1 MELTPTPPP
10 ADLRHG
16 ARARLRF
23 LDEQAFWEGR
33 VNRVDLMERF
43 GVSVPQAT
51 ADLGKY
57 QELAPGNLFYDRH
70 AKAYLTAETFQPL
83 FGAPPAEGRL
93 QHLAGADGAGGFPV
107 EALPLPQ
114 RALDPW
120 LVRRV
125 VRALRARRSLHVL
138 YQSMEPTEPDPIW
151 RWITPRAVA
160 SDGLRWHL
168 RAFSH
173 DAARFEDLVFPRMF
187 EIGEERDAEAVPS
200 DLAWERRVTVRLRP
214 AKTLSAS
221 QQRAVAVDFRM
232 EDGFVEVE
240 VRAAMLASFLRRMR
254 IDRSGRLIELAN
266 QEEVEATLSKVNAA
280 FIRSRDIQ

>member
-1 MELTPTPPP
+1 MDPTSPSPTV
-10 ADLRHG
+10 DMRHG

-57 QELAPGNLFYDRH
+57 QELAQGNLVYDRH
-70 AKAYLTAETFQPL
+70 AKAYLTSETFQPL
-83 FGAPPAEGRL
+83 FGAPSAEVWL
-93 QHLAGADGAGGFPV
+93 QQLAGADGTIGFPV

-125 VRALRARRSLHVL
+125 VKALRTQRSLHVL

-168 RAFSH
+168 RAFNH
-173 DAARFEDLVFPRMF
+173 DAPRFEDLVFPRMF
-187 EIGEERDAEAVPS
+187 EIGEDRDAGAIPT
-200 DLAWERRVTVRLRP
+200 DLAWQRRVTVRLHP
-214 AKTLSAS
+214 ASALSAS
-221 QQRAVAVDFRM
+221 QQRAVAIDFRM

-254 IDRSGRLIELAN
+254 IDRGGRLIELAN
-266 QEEVEATLSKVNAA
+266 QKEVETALRDVNAA
-280 FIRSRDIQ
+280 FTHPRDIS